1 VRRAAARRTV
11 LVVDDS
17 ALMRRVVRDLL
28 EGTEFTVV
36 GTARDGRDALNK
48 LHLLEPDLVTLDV
61 EMPRL
66 GGLDVLG
73 YVMSEAPRPVVML
86 SAYTTAGAE
95 ASLRAL
101 DMGAVDIVAKPG
113 SRDAGDLEALG
124 RRLLL
129 ALRAAARAELANVG
143 TAEVR
148 PPRDTSAHTAPAAGR
163 GAEVVV
169 ALAASTGG
177 PRALLELIPRLPAS
191 LEAAVVVVQHMPP
204 DFTRS
209 LAVRLDAL
217 GPLPACEAADG
228 VALEPGRVYVAP
240 GDFHTRVRRES
251 GGVASFTL
259 SRGAPVWGVR
269 PSADPLFVSVAE
281 AFGTAA
287 VGVVLTGMGRD
298 GADGLQA
305 IRAAGGLTA
314 AQDRATSVVFGMPR
328 AAAPA
333 AGSVLPLL
341 EVSGWI
347 HAAVVSVRPGGRP
360 VHFPIPEVPRAQP
373 IGQLQEDA

>member
-1 VRRAAARRTV
+1 VRRTPARRTV

-36 GTARDGRDALNK
+36 GTARDGRDALDK
-48 LHLLEPDLVTLDV
+48 LHRLDPDLLTLDV

-73 YVMSEAPRPVVML
+73 YVMSEVPRPVVML

-101 DMGAVDIVAKPG
+101 DMGAVDFVAKPG
-113 SRDAGDLEALG
+113 SRDAGDLDALG

-129 ALRAAARAELANVG
+129 ALRAAARAELANVR
-143 TAEVR
+143 TAEAR
-148 PPRDTSAHTAPAAGR
+148 PPSVAATHAAPVVGH
-163 GAEVVV
+163 GAPVVV

-177 PRALLELIPRLPAS
+177 PRALLELIPRLPAG
-191 LEAAVVVVQHMPP
+191 LDAAVVVVQHMPP

-209 LAVRLDAL
+209 LAERLDAL
-217 GPLPACEAADG
+217 GPLPTREAAHG
-228 VALEPGRVYVAP
+228 MPLEPGCVYVAP
-240 GDFHTRVRRES
+240 GDFHTRVHREP
-251 GGVASFTL
+251 GGVATFAL

-269 PSADPLFVSVAE
+269 PSADPLFASVAE
-281 AFGTAA
+281 AFGAAA
-287 VGVVLTGMGRD
+287 VGLVLTGMGRD
-298 GADGLQA
+298 GADGLHA
-305 IRAAGGLTA
+305 IRAAGGRTA
-314 AQDRATSVVFGMPR
+314 AQDRNTSVVYGMPR

-341 EVSGWI
+341 EVPAWI
-347 HAAVVSVRPGGRP
+347 DAAVASVRPGARP
-360 VHFPIPEVPRAQP
+360 VHFPIPVAPRAQR
-373 IGQLQEDA
+373 IGHLQGNA